1 LVELLVVIAIIG
13 VLIALLLPAVQAAR
27 EAARRSQCT
36 NNMKQLSLALHAHHD
51 SHNGFPAN
59 GADTKGTP
67 SWGSAFLSLLPFLEM
82 NARHERFV
90 AGDSPISGLFV
101 ATTDEGCRGPISA
114 FSCPSD
120 DSQHVSYSNDKKAAA
135 TNYVVSYGDT
145 TRGTHVL
152 GTSKRGIFGGQKI
165 YQSFAS
171 TTDGTSNT
179 IAFSE
184 TLVAQSADDSRLGA
198 GIAVLPNSGV
208 PYIAKPGS
216 VAAFRG
222 ANKQILSNDTAKG
235 VCGRGNSF
243 AMGAGIYTGFSTILP
258 PNSPSGT
265 DRGDPPNIHDCAGL
279 MSAASNH
286 TGGVNVGLCD
296 GSVTFV
302 SDTINALTGGLV
314 LTDVDDPT
322 SGPSPFGIWGAMGTI
337 DGSESK
343 SF

>member
-1 LVELLVVIAIIG
+1 VIAIIG

-27 EAARRSQCT
+27 EAARRMQCS
-36 NNMKQLSLALHAHHD
+36 NNIKQLSLSLHAYHD
-51 SHNGFPAN
+51 AHNGFPAN
-59 GADTKGTP
+59 GANTKGNAN
-67 SWGSAFLSLLPFLEM
+67 WGSAFLSLLPFLEM
-82 NARHERFV
+82 NARYERFV
-90 AGDSPISGLFV
+90 AGDRPISGLFV
-101 ATTDEGCRGPISA
+101 ATTDEACVGPISV
-114 FSCPSD
+114 FSCPS
-120 DSQHVSYSNDKKAAA
+120 DSQHVSYSNDQKAAA

-152 GTSKRGIFGGQKI
+152 GTSKRGAFGGQKI
-165 YQSFAS
+165 YQSLAS
-171 TTDGTSNT
+171 ATDGTSNT

-184 TLVAQSADDSRLGA
+184 TLVAQSAEDARLGA
-198 GIAVLPNSGV
+198 GIAVIPKTTGGYVN
-208 PYIAKPGS
+208 KPGS

-222 ANKQILSNDTAKG
+222 TNKQILSNDASKG

-243 AMGAGIYTGFSTILP
+243 AMGAGVYTGFSTILP

-265 DRGDPPNIHDCAGL
+265 DRGAPPNIHDCAGL

-296 GSVTFV
+296 GSVTFA
-302 SDTINALTGGLV
+302 SDTINALNDGLV
-314 LTDVDDPT
+314 LADVDDPT
-322 SGPSPFGIWGAMGTI
+322 TGPSPFGVWGAMGTI